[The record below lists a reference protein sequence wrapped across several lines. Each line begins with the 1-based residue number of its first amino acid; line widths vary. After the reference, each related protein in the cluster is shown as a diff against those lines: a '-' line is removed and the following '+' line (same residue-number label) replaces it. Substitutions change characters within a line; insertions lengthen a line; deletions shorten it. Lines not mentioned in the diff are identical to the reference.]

1 MRDDDGMGV
10 KDWITGEMISR
21 RDDDRARSHGEMRG
35 RFMVV
40 WLSSL
45 VGKVRVICVTEAD
58 LIISVHAHLNNCI
71 PAGLSYYLKVVWYMP
86 TAC

>member
-21 RDDDRARSHGEMRG
+21 RDDDRARSHGEIEG

-40 WLSSL
+40 WLSFVVASKL
-45 VGKVRVICVTEAD
+45 GKCV
-58 LIISVHAHLNNCI
+58 
-71 PAGLSYYLKVVWYMP
+71 
-86 TAC
+86 